1 MRAMPAR
8 DLPWWLS
15 KSGASRR
22 TRRTPRRCVSP
33 CSGAAN
39 QVTEAVQADYIGRMF
54 TYRLRQGPPTPFA
67 RDLRIIDEKGAK
79 SALFNNR
86 TYQ

>member
-1 MRAMPAR
+1 
-8 DLPWWLS
+8 
-15 KSGASRR
+15 
-22 TRRTPRRCVSP
+22 
-33 CSGAAN
+33 
-39 QVTEAVQADYIGRMF
+39 MF

-79 SALFNNR
+79 SALFNKR